1 MYKKYVVFSIV
12 ISFAVIVGAFFVSRL
27 GSAVA
32 AWTADMPICPIVV
45 IDPGHGGEDGG
56 AISVTGIR
64 ESSLNLEISQRLND
78 FLNFM
83 GIRTQMIRQTDISV
97 YTEGDTIAQKKVS
110 DIRQRVHIVETT
122 PNALLISIHQNNF
135 SQAQYRGAQVFYAA
149 TDGSSDLAEQLQH
162 MLALHVD
169 RNNHRQCKQAQD
181 IYLMKHV
188 SCTAV
193 LIECGFL
200 SNYDEEQLLKDAC
213 YQKKLAAAIGCCI
226 YNYLEAPNEV

>member
-1 MYKKYVVFSIV
+1 MYKKYVVFTIV
-12 ISFAVIVGAFFVSRL
+12 ISFAVIVGAFLVSRL

-32 AWTADMPICPIVV
+32 VWTANTQNAPIVI
-45 IDPGHGGEDGG
+45 IDAGHGGEDGG

-64 ESSLNLEISQRLND
+64 ESGLNLEISHRLND
-78 FLNFM
+78 FLNFL
-83 GIRTQMIRQTDISV
+83 GIRTQMIRKTDISV

-122 PNALLISIHQNNF
+122 PNALLLSIHQNNF
-135 SQAQYRGAQVFYAA
+135 SEEKYRGAQVFYAA
-149 TDGSSDLAEQLQH
+149 TDGSPELAEKLQSS
-162 MLALHVD
+162 LAAHVD
-169 RNNHRQCKQAQD
+169 PNNHRACKQAQD

-200 SNYDEEQLLKDAC
+200 SNYAEEQLLQDAQ